1 METGHR
7 PTPHLWGRWSH
18 TDGLGGE
25 PIDCLG
31 KPRRLD
37 QVSLPILAGCQ
48 RCQLIAFF
56 WPLAKD
62 SYGHQVCVIWLAKVY
77 SPKRTTTKMI
87 SQNTPSVVQP
97 MNGPE
102 RRLTPRKT
110 VERFAYINIE
120 PSNGGS
126 VLNVSE
132 GGLCFHSIAP
142 IQRSETIRFWFR
154 ERDRRI
160 EVQGHL
166 VWTGKAQKTAGLR
179 FTNLPE
185 EAREPMRRWTSLPTL
200 VASDHVSPLST
211 LLRHA
216 TPALEISQPEA
227 KSAFN
232 GSEAPAMVLRDAKV
246 PPPFTAFSGGLATG
260 LLLSA
265 LLAAP
270 FLFRSYKRQLG
281 ESLIQWGERFAAK
294 PHSQVQSAPPVSPLG
309 QATVSAPKQK
319 SQAPQKMVADPPL
332 EQAIVSAP
340 KEESPAPQKMVV
352 TSRVVLPAATSLPR
366 LPSEKLL
373 PEHVKKTAK
382 PQPAQN
388 APATPTPATL
398 TPTAAVA
405 PMTSAV
411 PAAAIATT
419 ASKTPLP
426 APPVAAGSDVI
437 PTKPA
442 PLSPLEPAGR
452 NHVIQNASAENSDAG
467 SQLYYEVGK
476 FKDPVLAYR
485 ANDNLARL
493 GFRATVV
500 EKGHF
505 WTNSYHVLVGPYADD
520 KTEEIR
526 KKLTSSGF
534 KPQVFERGSR
544 NLTIYGGCDTMGRL
558 LRSAKAPRG
567 VQMQLK
573 DCAVSWETYST
584 FAMVKF
590 AQENSTVATAD
601 GKWVKRGIR
610 YDRDAFVYRK
620 NDDGSQ
626 TLIEIQFAGMSHALV
641 FNKS

>member
-1 METGHR
+1 
-7 PTPHLWGRWSH
+7 
-18 TDGLGGE
+18 
-25 PIDCLG
+25 
-31 KPRRLD
+31 
-37 QVSLPILAGCQ
+37 
-48 RCQLIAFF
+48 
-56 WPLAKD
+56 
-62 SYGHQVCVIWLAKVY
+62 
-77 SPKRTTTKMI
+77 
-87 SQNTPSVVQP
+87 
-97 MNGPE
+97 
-102 RRLTPRKT
+102 
-110 VERFAYINIE
+110 
-120 PSNGGS
+120 
-126 VLNVSE
+126 
-132 GGLCFHSIAP
+132 
-142 IQRSETIRFWFR
+142 
-154 ERDRRI
+154 
-160 EVQGHL
+160 
-166 VWTGKAQKTAGLR
+166 
-179 FTNLPE
+179 
-185 EAREPMRRWTSLPTL
+185 
-200 VASDHVSPLST
+200 
-211 LLRHA
+211 
-216 TPALEISQPEA
+216 
-227 KSAFN
+227 
-232 GSEAPAMVLRDAKV
+232 
-246 PPPFTAFSGGLATG
+246 PFTAFSGGLATG

-270 FLFRSYKRQLG
+270 FLFRSYKHQLG

-294 PHSQVQSAPPVSPLG
+294 PHSQVQSAPPVSPLE

-352 TSRVVLPAATSLPR
+352 TSRVALPAATSLPR

-405 PMTSAV
+405 PMASAV